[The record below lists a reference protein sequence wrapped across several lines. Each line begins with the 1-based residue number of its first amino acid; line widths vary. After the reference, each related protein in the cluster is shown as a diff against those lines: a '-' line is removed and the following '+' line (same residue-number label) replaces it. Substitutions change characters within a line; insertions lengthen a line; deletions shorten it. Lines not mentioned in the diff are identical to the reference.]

1 MSSSGNTRRWVPRAA
16 TALAILSCYG
26 TTLLIGLLSLLG
38 ITLPVNER
46 LWASA
51 IAAFALLAVITIAI
65 SARQHRSMGPTA
77 IAVVGAGLIWWAM
90 FGSYNR
96 FIEIAGFGL
105 LIAAT
110 LWDWRAGLKGR
121 AATDPIAWMEPEALA
136 DRLGRP
142 PKPVVVDV
150 RGPEEFTGPLGHVAN
165 ALNLPMGEIAQ
176 RMTEIGAFKHRPVVL
191 VCRTDRRSA
200 SSAELLRRAGFRD
213 VHVLR
218 GGMERW
224 NALGFAIGREVP
236 SAATGTI
243 KETRP

>member
-1 MSSSGNTRRWVPRAA
+1 MSDASSTTTWIPRAA
-16 TALAILSCYG
+16 TVLAILTCYG

-38 ITLPVNER
+38 VTLAVHEG
-46 LWASA
+46 LWAGA
-51 IAAFALLAVITIAI
+51 IAAFAALAAIAMAVSYRRHRVI
-65 SARQHRSMGPTA
+65 GPTVV
-77 IAVVGAGLIWWAM
+77 AVVGTALILWAM

-96 FIEIAGFGL
+96 FIELVGFAL

-110 LWDWRAGLKGR
+110 LWDWRVGLTRR
-121 AATDPIAWMEPEALA
+121 AATDPIAWMEPGALA
-136 DRLGRP
+136 DRLGRQP
-142 PKPVVVDV
+142 EPVVVDV

-224 NALGFAIGREVP
+224 NALGFAIAREVP
-236 SAATGTI
+236 SDTSGAI